1 MTSMQEPS
9 RKPFLYVAIA
19 GVVILLLYLLVAVDQ
34 TWRPGKRVT
43 ITAEQQQRISANFE
57 RTWQREP
64 TDSEMSEL
72 LDTFAR
78 QEIAWREA
86 TRLAL
91 GRDDADIRRRL
102 QQHLEAI
109 ASDEAV
115 RVPATREELQAF
127 LDENADDFQVDPLL
141 TFRQIHFDNT
151 DNAIGADA
159 SARFLLGRLQSQDMP
174 EDISKLGDPSPLPT
188 YIEEVR
194 EPDMS
199 PLFGSEF
206 AAALSAAP
214 VGEWIGPIPSR
225 LGLHIVYIDQSIAG
239 RIPDLDEIAEQVD
252 EKWRAARRAAAIED
266 LYRRLAESYEV
277 TIE

>member
-1 MTSMQEPS
+1 MTFMQEPS

-19 GVVILLLYLLVAVDQ
+19 GVVILLLYVLVAVDQ
-34 TWRPGKRVT
+34 TWRPSKRVT
-43 ITAEQQQRISANFE
+43 ITSEQQQRIAANFE
-57 RTWQREP
+57 STWQRKP
-64 TDSEMSEL
+64 TDSEMGEL

-109 ASDEAV
+109 ASDEAA

-127 LDENADDFQVDPLL
+127 LDENSNDFRVDPLL
-141 TFRQIHFDNT
+141 TFRQIHFDNS

-159 SARFLLGRLQSQDMP
+159 SARFLLGRLQNQDMP

-199 PLFGSEF
+199 PLFGREF

-252 EKWRAARRAAAIED
+252 EKWRAARRAAAIDE

>member
-1 MTSMQEPS
+1 MTSVQEPS

-19 GVVILLLYLLVAVDQ
+19 GFVILLLYVLVSVDQ
-34 TWRPGKRVT
+34 TWRPGKHVI
-43 ITAEQQQRISANFE
+43 ITDEQQQRIAANFE
-57 RTWQREP
+57 RTWQRKP
-64 TDSEMSEL
+64 TDSEMNEL
-72 LDTFAR
+72 LDSFAR

-109 ASDEAV
+109 AADDAV
-115 RVPATREELQAF
+115 LVPATREELQTF
-127 LDENADDFQVDPLL
+127 LDDHADEFRVDPLL

-159 SARFLLGRLQSQDMP
+159 SARFLLGRLRNQDMP

-188 YIEEVR
+188 HIEEVR
-194 EPDMS
+194 EPEIS
-199 PLFGSEF
+199 PLFGREF

-214 VGEWIGPIPSR
+214 VGEWIGPVPSR
-225 LGLHIVYIDQSIAG
+225 LGLHIVYIDQSVAG
-239 RIPDLDEIAEQVD
+239 RIPDLDEIAEEVD
-252 EKWRAARRAAAIED
+252 EKWRAARRSVAIED
-266 LYRRLAESYEV
+266 LYRRLAKSYDIS
-277 TIE
+277 IE

>member
-127 LDENADDFQVDPLL
+127 LDENADDFRVDPLL

>member
-1 MTSMQEPS
+1 MTSAYEPS

-19 GVVILLLYLLVAVDQ
+19 GVIILLLYVLVSVDQ
-34 TWRPGKRVT
+34 TWRPGKHVT
-43 ITAEQQQRISANFE
+43 ITVEQQQRIAANFE
-57 RTWQREP
+57 RTWQRKP
-64 TDSEMSEL
+64 TDSEMSDL
-72 LDTFAR
+72 LDSSAR

-91 GRDDADIRRRL
+91 GRDDSDIRRRL

-109 ASDEAV
+109 VADDAV
-115 RVPATREELQAF
+115 ILPATREELQAF
-127 LDENADDFQVDPLL
+127 LDGHADDFRVDPLL

-159 SARFLLGRLQSQDMP
+159 SARFLLGRLQNQDMP
-174 EDISKLGDPSPLPT
+174 EDISELGDPSPLPT

-194 EPDMS
+194 EPEIS
-199 PLFGSEF
+199 PLFGREF

-214 VGEWIGPIPSR
+214 VGEWIGPVPSR
-225 LGLHIVYIDQSIAG
+225 LGLHIVYIDQSVAG
-239 RIPDLDEIAEQVD
+239 RIPDLDEIAEEVD
-252 EKWRAARRAAAIED
+252 EKWRAARRSAAIDD
-266 LYRRLAESYEV
+266 LYRRLAESYDV

>member
-1 MTSMQEPS
+1 MQEPS

-19 GVVILLLYLLVAVDQ
+19 GVVILLLYVLVSVDQ
-34 TWRPGKRVT
+34 TWRPGKHVT
-43 ITAEQQQRISANFE
+43 ITAEQQQRIAANFE
-57 RTWQREP
+57 RTWQRKP
-64 TDSEMSEL
+64 TDSEMGEL
-72 LDTFAR
+72 LDSLAR

-86 TRLAL
+86 TRLEL

-109 ASDEAV
+109 AADEAV
-115 RVPATREELQAF
+115 RMPATREELQIF
-127 LDENADDFQVDPLL
+127 LDDHADDFRIDPLL

-159 SARFLLGRLQSQDMP
+159 SARFLLGRLQNQDMP
-174 EDISKLGDPSPLPT
+174 EDISELGDPSPLPT

-194 EPDMS
+194 EPDIS
-199 PLFGSEF
+199 PLFGREF
-206 AAALSAAP
+206 AATLSAAP
-214 VGEWIGPIPSR
+214 VGEWIGPIRSR

-252 EKWRAARRAAAIED
+252 EKWRAARRAAAIDD

>member
-1 MTSMQEPS
+1 MA
-9 RKPFLYVAIA
+9 RKP
-19 GVVILLLYLLVAVDQ
+19 AVRL
-34 TWRPGKRVT
+34 TVRL
-43 ITAEQQQRISANFE
+43 AANFE
-57 RTWQREP
+57 RTWQRKP
-64 TDSEMSEL
+64 TDTEMRDL
-72 LDTFAR
+72 LESFAR

-109 ASDEAV
+109 VADDAV
-115 RVPATREELQAF
+115 LVPAPREELQAF
-127 LDENADDFQVDPLL
+127 LDGHADEFRVDPLL
-141 TFRQIHFDNT
+141 TFRQIYFDNT

-159 SARFLLGRLQSQDMP
+159 SARFLLGRLRNQDMP
-174 EDISKLGDPSPLPT
+174 EDFSALGDPSPLPT

-194 EPDMS
+194 EPEIS
-199 PLFGSEF
+199 PLFGREF

-214 VGEWIGPIPSR
+214 VGEWIGPVPSG
-225 LGLHIVYIDQSIAG
+225 LGLHIVYIDQSVAG
-239 RIPDLDEIAEQVD
+239 RVPDLDEIAEEVD
-252 EKWRAARRAAAIED
+252 EKWRAARRSAAIDD